1 MVRAGGRRDS
11 HRARPR
17 GRAGG
22 AWFRTVV
29 PRRRP
34 GGDVRAGEG
43 ERRERRRNARR
54 VLLRARPRRSGLRSS
69 GVAMTATE
77 TGFDLT
83 LSEEQAMTQRAARDF
98 ASEKV
103 LPRAAEIDEQGKIP
117 PEILRE
123 LGALGFMG
131 TYVLEKYG
139 GAGLDAV
146 SNALI
151 IEEINR
157 ACASTGVVLCTHV
170 SLAVDPILHYG
181 SDAQKEKYLP
191 KLARGEWIGCFAL
204 SEPASG
210 SDAAAMRTSARRD
223 GDSWILNGTKNF
235 ITNGA
240 LSNVAIVFAQTDPA
254 QKRKG
259 IAAFIVEK
267 GTPGFTVG
275 KLEKKLGIRGSD
287 TAQLIFQDARV
298 PAASLLGET
307 NEGYKIALSTL
318 DGGRI
323 SIAAQAVGI
332 ARACLEDSLAY
343 AKQREAFGK
352 KVADFQ
358 AIQWM
363 LADMATEIDA
373 ARLLTWRAAALQ
385 EAGGDVILD
394 AGEATL
400 FASDVAVKASR
411 DCVQIFGGYGYLKDF
426 PAERHY
432 RDAKITEIYEGTS
445 EIMKLVIAEEIL
457 KE

>member
-1 MVRAGGRRDS
+1 
-11 HRARPR
+11 
-17 GRAGG
+17 
-22 AWFRTVV
+22 
-29 PRRRP
+29 
-34 GGDVRAGEG
+34 
-43 ERRERRRNARR
+43 
-54 VLLRARPRRSGLRSS
+54 
-69 GVAMTATE
+69 VATTTAE

-83 LSEEQAMTQRAARDF
+83 LTDEQELTQRAARDF
-98 ASEKV
+98 STEKI

-123 LGALGFMG
+123 MGALGFMG
-131 TYVLEKYG
+131 TYVPERYG
-139 GAGLDAV
+139 GPGLDAV
-146 SNALI
+146 SYALVV
-151 IEEINR
+151 EEINR
-157 ACASTGVVLCTHV
+157 ACASTGVVLCSHM
-170 SLAVDPILHYG
+170 SLAVDPILNHG

-191 KLARGEWIGCFAL
+191 RLARGEWIGCFAL

-223 GDSWILNGTKNF
+223 GDHWILNGTKNF
-235 ITNGA
+235 ITNGS
-240 LSNVAIVFAQTDPA
+240 LSNVAIVFAQTQRESAERPA

-259 IAAFIVEK
+259 IAAFIVDK
-267 GTPGFTVG
+267 GTPGFSVG

-298 PAASLLGET
+298 PAENLLGEVS
-307 NEGYKIALSTL
+307 EGYRIALSTL

-373 ARLLTWRAAALQ
+373 ARLLTWRAAAMK
-385 EAGGDVILD
+385 D
-394 AGEATL
+394 AGEDYILAAAEAKL